1 MGAAQGRGMGV
12 RITMMTGAILAAA
25 LLTQGAP
32 LTAPGTEV
40 RALTVTVLDEKG
52 EAVVGLERKDVALL
66 ENGVARDITS
76 FKPDRR
82 PLSVALLVDT
92 SANVGSDYR
101 LNMVDAIVGFVSRLP
116 LGARYAVWTTG
127 DRPEK
132 ILDYTDDRQAAKKA
146 LVMVAPRGGNYMLDA
161 LAEASADLKDLAREG
176 DRSAVVAVT
185 TMGPEFSY
193 RDRYRTVREAEGDA
207 DLFLAL
213 EIDEGDADFETRT
226 AVSYVFD
233 HLSRDSGGAYETVL
247 SPLAADSGLRKL
259 SPYLQAG
266 YRIAYATVSDLKKR
280 KVEVT
285 VARPGTQ
292 VLLPSATDTGP

>member
-1 MGAAQGRGMGV
+1 M
-12 RITMMTGAILAAA
+12 MMTGSILAAA
-25 LLTQGAP
+25 LLAQGAP
-32 LTAPGTEV
+32 VTAPDTEV
-40 RALTVTVLDEKG
+40 RALTVNMLDEKG
-52 EAVVGLERKDVALL
+52 EAVVGLERNDVAVL

-92 SANVGSDYR
+92 SANVGSGYR
-101 LNMVDAIVGFVSRLP
+101 LNMVKAIGAFVSRLP
-116 LGARYAVWTTG
+116 LGARYAIWTTG

-132 ILDYTDDRQAAKKA
+132 ILDYTDDRQAAEKA
-146 LVMVAPRGGNYMLDA
+146 LNMVAPRGGNYMLDA
-161 LAEASADLKDLAREG
+161 LSEASADLKDLAREG
-176 DRSAVVAVT
+176 DRSAVVAIT

-193 RDRYRTVREAEGDA
+193 RDRYRTVREAEDAA

-226 AVSYVFD
+226 AVSYVLD
-233 HLSRDSGGAYETVL
+233 HLTRRSGGAYERVL
-247 SPLAADSGLRKL
+247 SSLAAESGLRKL
-259 SPYLQAG
+259 SPYLAAG
-266 YRIAYATVSDLKKR
+266 YRLAYATVPDLKKR

-292 VLLPSATDTGP
+292 VLLPAATDTGP

>member
-1 MGAAQGRGMGV
+1 
-12 RITMMTGAILAAA
+12 MMTGPILAVA
-25 LLTQGAP
+25 LFAQGAP
-32 LTAPGTEV
+32 VTTPGTEV
-40 RALTVTVLDEKG
+40 RALTVNVLDEKG
-52 EAVVGLERKDVALL
+52 EAVAGLERNDVALL

-101 LNMVDAIVGFVSRLP
+101 LNMVDAVAGFVSRLP
-116 LGARYAVWTTG
+116 VGTRYAIWTTG

-176 DRSAVVAVT
+176 DRSAVVAIT
-185 TMGPEFSY
+185 SMGPEFSY
-193 RDRYRTVREAEGDA
+193 RDRYRSVREAKDDA

-213 EIDEGDADFETRT
+213 EIDEGNADFETRT
-226 AVSYVFD
+226 AVSYVLD
-233 HLSRDSGGAYETVL
+233 HLSRDSGGAYERVI
-247 SPLAADSGLRKL
+247 SFLAADSGLRKL
-259 SPYLQAG
+259 SPYLEAG
-266 YRIAYATVSDLKKR
+266 YRIAYATVPDLKKR

-285 VARPGTQ
+285 VARPGTKV
-292 VLLPSATDTGP
+292 VLPAATDTGP